1 MIRTIFLLLAG
12 VLLAS
17 SAMADAPRLPEAGDR
32 CPVCGMFVKPFEQW
46 IATLRFTDDQQLFF
60 DGPKDL
66 LRYYFALPATSSDK
80 KPARDGVKDL
90 WVTDYYTS
98 RLLPVADVWFVIG
111 SDVYGPMGPEL
122 VPVAGRATAE
132 SFADDHGGKKISAF
146 ANLTSAD
153 LPD

>member
-1 MIRTIFLLLAG
+1 MIRLFLLLLAG
-12 VLLAS
+12 VLLS
-17 SAMADAPRLPEAGDR
+17 SFALAAEPRLPETDDR

-46 IATLRFTDDQQLFF
+46 IATLRFVDGQQLFF

-66 LRYYFALPATSSDK
+66 LRYYFALPATSVAK

-98 RLLPVADVWFVIG
+98 RLLPVAEVWFISG

-122 VPVAGRATAE
+122 VPVAGKKTAE
-132 SFADDHGGKKISAF
+132 SFASDHGGKKISAF
-146 ANLTSAD
+146 ADLTSAD